1 MMWGVPVEE
10 TGDERWVRIWGPS
23 GVSVTLGG
31 DPGPV
36 HEEYD
41 FVDLP
46 VSVAG
51 QGLGA
56 TTLVR
61 TMEGSTGRGLI
72 ALFQALADDWR
83 GDKKEVTW
91 TAIEHGLR
99 VDAKRDSVGHVFLT
113 FELRENYQQDAWA
126 ARVVVSVEAGEE
138 MSRLAGAVRRVLAVL

>member
-1 MMWGVPVEE
+1 M
-10 TGDERWVRIWGPS
+10 I
-23 GVSVTLGG
+23 LN
-31 DPGPV
+31 
-36 HEEYD
+36 
-41 FVDLP
+41 
-46 VSVAG
+46 
-51 QGLGA
+51 
-56 TTLVR
+56 

-99 VDAKRDSVGHVFLT
+99 VDSKRDSVGHVFLT

-138 MSRLAGAVRRVLAVL
+138 MSRLAGAVRHLLAEP

>member
-1 MMWGVPVEE
+1 MMWGVLAEE
-10 TGDERWVRIWGPS
+10 TGEERWVRILGPS

-31 DPGPV
+31 DQDPL
-36 HEEYD
+36 HEGYD

-51 QGLGA
+51 QGLSA
-56 TTLVR
+56 TALVR
-61 TMEGSTGRGLI
+61 TMEGSTGRGLV

-83 GDKKEVTW
+83 GDKQEVTW

-99 VDAKRDSVGHVFLT
+99 IDAKRDSVGHIFLT
-113 FELRENYQQDAWA
+113 FELRENYGGDAWA

-138 MSRLAGAVRRVLAVL
+138 MGRLAGAVRRLLAAP